1 MLNLSSLLIL
11 TVGGAI
17 GTVLRFSIFLTAD
30 RYLNKDLPWGTLIV
44 NLLGSFMIGVLWSY
58 FDRTN
63 IAPAFRLFLFVGI
76 LGSFTTF
83 STFAFENLSLA
94 QEGAFRTMM
103 VNILL
108 NNVLGI
114 GLCFT
119 GYYLVK
125 LLS

>member
-1 MLNLSSLLIL
+1 MINFSSVLVLAA
-11 TVGGAI
+11 GGAI
-17 GTVLRFSIFLTAD
+17 GALLRFSIYLIAD

-44 NLLGSFMIGVLWSY
+44 NLIGSLLIGVLWSY
-58 FDRTN
+58 FDKTN
-63 IAPAFRLFLFVGI
+63 ITPAIRIFLFVGI

-94 QEGAFRTMM
+94 QEGAFRTMA

-114 GLCFT
+114 GLCFA

-125 LLS
+125 ILA